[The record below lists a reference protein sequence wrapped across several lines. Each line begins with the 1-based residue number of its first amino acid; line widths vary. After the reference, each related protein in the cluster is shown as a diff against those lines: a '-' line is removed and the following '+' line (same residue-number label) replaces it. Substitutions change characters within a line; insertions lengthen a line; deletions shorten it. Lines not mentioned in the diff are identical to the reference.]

1 MKYPNGRHVAVGDRV
16 ELWKDR
22 QGTVVC
28 SIDTGEFTSDYPK
41 SEWGYL
47 GSGVVIRTDAGEVF
61 HYAQPD
67 EDLKLVKSSA
77 TPRAQLK
84 AGE

>member
-28 SIDTGEFTSDYPK
+28 SIDTGEFTAEYSK

-47 GSGVVIRTDAGEVF
+47 GSGVVIRTDAGDVF
-61 HYAQPD
+61 HYAEPD
-67 EDLKLVKSSA
+67 EDFKLIKSSA
-77 TPRAQLK
+77 APRAHLK

>member
-16 ELWKDR
+16 ELWRGR

-28 SIDTGEFTSDYPK
+28 SIDTGEFSDKYPK
-41 SEWGYL
+41 SEWDYL
-47 GSGVVIRTDAGEVF
+47 GSGVVIKTDSGDVF
-61 HYAQPD
+61 HYAESD
-67 EDLKLVKSSA
+67 EDFKLIRSSA
-77 TPRAQLK
+77 APNAHLK